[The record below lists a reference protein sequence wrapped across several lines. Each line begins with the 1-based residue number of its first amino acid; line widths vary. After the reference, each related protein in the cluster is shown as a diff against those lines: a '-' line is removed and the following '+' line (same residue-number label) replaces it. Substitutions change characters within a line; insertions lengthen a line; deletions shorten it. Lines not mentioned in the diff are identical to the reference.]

1 MTLSRTKVIEALE
14 SRRDDF
20 LTLDQAFAHE
30 LGGLRGGAS
39 ALRSLTA
46 EALGDALGGLDRAE
60 GAYPTGEWD
69 TTPDGAWWRPF
80 TADAGDTHESWRA
93 WAMRTLTGVTTCAV
107 DGSQIYPSSEWSIDV
122 GAVQIGRFVNAHA
135 KDAYSKDL
143 HFEAI
148 PATDLYDA
156 QSQDYR
162 PRDLV
167 DLRRFEAECGSLTE
181 WIEDSSAGSERL
193 AIFDGSLIAS
203 FVTNPTYRARY
214 VAAVVR
220 LLEASETNAAPVV
233 GYIDASR
240 ARDLGAM
247 VAAVRKVE
255 PPRRVTDGVWLPQ
268 APWGARTP
276 AFISARSTG
285 LEGYG
290 AHERSVAFLY
300 LRASSRRRPARLEFP
315 RWVVEADRTEWMTDV
330 VRAEIVAQADG
341 YPYAAETADALA
353 VLTQADRDRFHAL
366 FQEFADRNGLDAYL
380 SGKSAS
386 KRRRR

>member
-20 LTLDQAFAHE
+20 LTLDQAFARE
-30 LGGLRGGAS
+30 LGALRRGAEALRG
-39 ALRSLTA
+39 LTA
-46 EALGDALGGLDRAE
+46 QALGDALDGLDQAE
-60 GAYPTGEWD
+60 GALPTHEWD

-80 TADAGDTHESWRA
+80 TANAGDTHESWRA

-143 HFEAI
+143 RFEAI
-148 PATDLYDA
+148 PATDLYGADN
-156 QSQDYR
+156 QESH
-162 PRDLV
+162 PREFV
-167 DLRRFEAECGSLTE
+167 DLRRFEAECAALTE
-181 WIEDSSAGSERL
+181 WIEDSAAGSERL

-203 FVTNPTYRARY
+203 FVRNPSLREGY

-220 LLEASETNAAPVV
+220 LLEASETNAVPVV

-247 VAAVRKVE
+247 VAAARNRE
-255 PPRRVTDGVWLPQ
+255 PPQRVTDGVWLPR

-276 AFISARSTG
+276 AFISARSKG
-285 LEGYG
+285 LEDYG
-290 AHERSVAFLY
+290 KHERSVAFLY
-300 LRASSRRRPARLEFP
+300 LRASSRRRPAQLEFP
-315 RWVVEADRTEWMTDV
+315 RWVV
-330 VRAEIVAQADG
+330 
-341 YPYAAETADALA
+341 
-353 VLTQADRDRFHAL
+353 
-366 FQEFADRNGLDAYL
+366 
-380 SGKSAS
+380 
-386 KRRRR
+386 

>member
-1 MTLSRTKVIEALE
+1 MTLSRSKVIEALE

-20 LTLDQAFAHE
+20 LTLDQAFARE
-30 LGGLRGGAS
+30 LDDLRQGSS
-39 ALRSLTA
+39 ALRGLTA
-46 EALGDALGGLDRAE
+46 EALGDALGGLDEAE
-60 GAYPTGEWD
+60 GAFPTHEWD

-80 TADAGDTHESWRA
+80 AADGGDTHESWRA

-107 DGSQIYPSSEWSIDV
+107 DGSQIYPSPDWSIDV
-122 GAVQIGRFVNAHA
+122 GAVQVGRFVNGHA

-162 PRDLV
+162 PRELV
-167 DLRRFEAECGSLTE
+167 DLRRFETECAALTE
-181 WIEDSSAGSERL
+181 WIEDSGAGSERL

-203 FVTNPTYRARY
+203 FVTNPIYRARY

-220 LLEASETNAAPVV
+220 LLEASQTHAVPVV

-240 ARDLGAM
+240 ARDLGSM
-247 VAAVRKVE
+247 VAAARGVD
-255 PPRRVTDGVWLPQ
+255 PPQRVTDGVWLPQ
-268 APWGARTP
+268 APWGARTS
-276 AFISARSTG
+276 AFVSARSKG
-285 LEGYG
+285 LEDYG
-290 AHERSVAFLY
+290 EHERSVAFLY

-366 FQEFADRNGLDAYL
+366 FQEFADRHGLDAHL

>member
-14 SRRDDF
+14 SRRADF

-30 LGGLRGGAS
+30 LDGLRRGAS
-39 ALRSLTA
+39 DLRSLTA
-46 EALGDALGGLDRAE
+46 QSLGDALGGLDQAE
-60 GAYPTGEWD
+60 GAFPTAEWD
-69 TTPDGAWWRPF
+69 TTPDGDWWRPF
-80 TADAGDTHESWRA
+80 TAHAGATHEAWRA

-107 DGSQIYPSSEWSIDV
+107 DGSQIYPSPDWSIDV
-122 GAVQIGRFVNAHA
+122 GAVQIGRFVNGHA
-135 KDAYSKDL
+135 KDAYTKDL
-143 HFEAI
+143 QFEAI

-156 QSQDYR
+156 EGQDSR
-162 PRDLV
+162 PREIV
-167 DLRRFEAECGSLTE
+167 DLRRFEAECAALTE
-181 WIEDSSAGSERL
+181 WIEDSSAGAERL

-203 FVTNPTYRARY
+203 FVTNPTYRRRY

-220 LLEASETNAAPVV
+220 LLEASEAHAVPVV

-240 ARDLGAM
+240 ARDLGGM
-247 VAAVRKVE
+247 VAAAGNVE
-255 PPRRVTDGVWLPQ
+255 APRRVADGVWLPQ

-276 AFISARSTG
+276 AFISARTKG
-285 LEGYG
+285 LEDYG
-290 AHERSVAFLY
+290 AHERSVAFVY

-366 FQEFADRNGLDAYL
+366 FQEFADRHGLDAYL
-380 SGKSAS
+380 SGKSVS

>member
-20 LTLDQAFAHE
+20 LTLDQAFARE
-30 LGGLRGGAS
+30 LDGLRRDS
-39 ALRSLTA
+39 FALRTLSA
-46 EALGDALGGLDRAE
+46 AALGDALGGLDQAE
-60 GAYPTGEWD
+60 GAFPTREWD
-69 TTPDGAWWRPF
+69 TTPDGSWWRPF
-80 TADAGDTHESWRA
+80 AADAGDTHESWRA

-107 DGSQIYPSSEWSIDV
+107 DGSQIYPSSDWSIDV

-148 PATDLYDA
+148 PATDLYGA
-156 QSQDYR
+156 ENQESQ
-162 PRDLV
+162 PREIV
-167 DLRRFEAECGSLTE
+167 DLRRFEAECAALIE
-181 WIEDSSAGSERL
+181 WIEESSARSERL

-203 FVTNPTYRARY
+203 FVTNPTNRERY

-220 LLEASETNAAPVV
+220 LLEASEARAVPVV

-247 VAAVRKVE
+247 VAAVRNRE
-255 PPRRVTDGVWLPQ
+255 PPRRVADGVWLPQ

-276 AFISARSTG
+276 AFISARSKG
-285 LEGYG
+285 LEDYG
-290 AHERSVAFLY
+290 EHERSVAFVY

-315 RWVVEADRTEWMTDV
+315 RWVVETGRTEWMTDV

-366 FQEFADRNGLDAYL
+366 FQEFADRNGLDAHL
-380 SGKSAS
+380 SGKSVS

>member
-20 LTLDQAFAHE
+20 LTLDQAFARE
-30 LGGLRGGAS
+30 LDGLRRGARVMRGLTAQ
-39 ALRSLTA
+39 ALR
-46 EALGDALGGLDRAE
+46 DALGGLDHAE
-60 GAYPTGEWD
+60 GAFPTDEWD

-80 TADAGDTHESWRA
+80 TANAGDTHESWRA

-122 GAVQIGRFVNAHA
+122 GAVQIGRFVNGHA

-148 PATDLYDA
+148 PATDLYGADN
-156 QSQDYR
+156 QESH
-162 PRDLV
+162 PRELV
-167 DLRRFEAECGSLTE
+167 DLRRFQAECAALTE
-181 WIEDSSAGSERL
+181 WIEDSDAETERV

-203 FVTNPTYRARY
+203 FVRNPDLRQRY

-220 LLEASETNAAPVV
+220 LLVASESHAVPVV

-240 ARDLGAM
+240 ARDLGVM
-247 VAAVRKVE
+247 VAAVRHTD
-255 PPRRVTDGVWLPQ
+255 PPRRVTDGVWLPP

-276 AFISARSTG
+276 AFISARGTG

-290 AHERSVAFLY
+290 EHARSVAFLY

-315 RWVVEADRTEWMTDV
+315 RWVVEAGRTEWMTDV
-330 VRAEIVAQADG
+330 VRAEVVAQADG

-366 FQEFADRNGLDAYL
+366 FQDFAERNGLDAHL